1 VGQEFESLQARH
13 FLYNKAMIKVA
24 ALYKFSQIA
33 DPQALS
39 IDIKTFLSTNNIY
52 GTILVGEEGLN
63 GTISGKENNIDNVII
78 FLKKI
83 AGFEDLD
90 VKYSYSDI
98 NPFVR
103 LKIKLKKEIVT
114 IGDPSVNPNINSG
127 TYVDPKDWND
137 LISDKDVLLVDTRN
151 DYEVSIGSFK
161 NAVNP
166 KTNTFREFPK
176 WVSDLDVSEE
186 KKKSMK
192 VAMYCTGGIRCEKA
206 SAYMKS
212 SGFENVYHLKGGILK
227 YFEEID
233 NSRSLWNGE
242 CFVFDDRVAVKH
254 DLSEGSYDM
263 CHGCRMPITDDDKQ
277 SYEYE
282 RGVSCPNCFH
292 VKTDEQKSRYKSRQ
306 KQVDLAKSRNQ
317 KHIGQRQKAT

>member
-1 VGQEFESLQARH
+1 MGQEFESLQARH

-103 LKIKLKKEIVT
+103 LKVKLKKEIVT
-114 IGDPSVNPNINSG
+114 IGDTTVNPNINSG

-137 LISDKDVLLVDTRN
+137 LISDKDVLLIDTRN

-176 WVSDLDVSEE
+176 WVSDLD
-186 KKKSMK
+186 
-192 VAMYCTGGIRCEKA
+192 
-206 SAYMKS
+206 
-212 SGFENVYHLKGGILK
+212 
-227 YFEEID
+227 
-233 NSRSLWNGE
+233 
-242 CFVFDDRVAVKH
+242 
-254 DLSEGSYDM
+254 
-263 CHGCRMPITDDDKQ
+263 MP
-277 SYEYE
+277 
-282 RGVSCPNCFH
+282 
-292 VKTDEQKSRYKSRQ
+292 
-306 KQVDLAKSRNQ
+306 
-317 KHIGQRQKAT
+317 